1 MHRTCEDNRVKA
13 QSSREGGD
21 PSESGHHMLAAS
33 QHQTAVHHYP
43 EQLLVGPHGD
53 LLITCWV
60 DRAEARALNLIML
73 LTLL

>member
-1 MHRTCEDNRVKA
+1 
-13 QSSREGGD
+13 
-21 PSESGHHMLAAS
+21 MLAAG